1 MRFNRVSSVNC
12 LINSLTGNT
21 PLFFFAKMVKSA
33 GFALSLELSG
43 PSPFP
48 SLLWHGAQLD
58 RYSALLASE
67 SCAHPEAFKPMITLA
82 TISHFTA
89 AFCMA
94 NSERSLTCVKVQE
107 RHPLQEISY
116 AFGQGSYQGASG
128 SIDEKS
134 AMIDVI
140 SEKDRPHQPVAHY
153 FQRAVERS

>member
-1 MRFNRVSSVNC
+1 
-12 LINSLTGNT
+12 
-21 PLFFFAKMVKSA
+21 LFFFAKMVKSA
-33 GFALSLELSG
+33 GFALSLELRG

-48 SLLWHGAQLD
+48 SVPWHGAQLD

-67 SCAHPEAFKPMITLA
+67 SCVHPEAFKPIITLA

-94 NSERSLTCVKVQE
+94 NSEK
-107 RHPLQEISY
+107 ISY
-116 AFGQGSYQGASG
+116 ALGQGSYQGASV

-140 SEKDRPHQPVAHY
+140 SEKDRRINDQFAHGY
-153 FQRAVERS
+153 GDRL